1 MFIKYLYKII
11 TKNNDM
17 MKIYVE
23 EYNVYNILLSIN
35 HRIKENLI
43 NS

>member
-1 MFIKYLYKII
+1 
-11 TKNNDM
+11 M